1 MRYAHPAE
9 SPEFQDQPG
18 QGWRHHHDPEGRYDG
33 HGHGA
38 HDGHWTGGGR
48 GRGRAQRGDVRA
60 AVLLLL
66 NEQPM
71 HGYQLMS
78 AITERTSGA
87 WRPSPGTIYPT
98 IAQLEDEGLVS
109 VVADAGRKLVTLTE
123 AGHEFLT
130 ANQASLSD
138 PFSAVQAGP
147 NSDLRGAMEQ
157 LDTAARAVAQG
168 GTTAQVTAAREIL
181 DRARRDLYLMLAGS
195 ASTPPGPQA
204 GPAGETGGQ
213 S

>member
-1 MRYAHPAE
+1 M
-9 SPEFQDQPG
+9 
-18 QGWRHHHDPEGRYDG
+18 
-33 HGHGA
+33 
-38 HDGHWTGGGR
+38 
-48 GRGRAQRGDVRA
+48 
-60 AVLLLL
+60 LLLL

-123 AGHEFLT
+123 AGHEFLA
-130 ANQASLSD
+130 ANQASFSD

-181 DRARRDLYLMLAGS
+181 DRARRELYLMLADS
-195 ASTPPGPQA
+195 ASTPPEPQA
-204 GPAGETGGQ
+204 GPAGETGDK

>member
-1 MRYAHPAE
+1 M
-9 SPEFQDQPG
+9 
-18 QGWRHHHDPEGRYDG
+18 
-33 HGHGA
+33 
-38 HDGHWTGGGR
+38 
-48 GRGRAQRGDVRA
+48 
-60 AVLLLL
+60 LLLL

-87 WRPSPGTIYPT
+87 WRPSPGTVYPT

-130 ANQASLSD
+130 ANQASFGD

-157 LDTAARAVAQG
+157 LDTAARTVAQG
-168 GTTAQVTAAREIL
+168 GTTAQVTAARKIL
-181 DRARRDLYLMLAGS
+181 DRARRELYLMLADS
-195 ASTPPGPQA
+195 ASTPPEAQA